1 MLSLH
6 VDETRANRNAAPL
19 GARSQQI
26 TLNASPAQE
35 SALAAFAGDRGIS
48 QGDALLLRATM
59 TMNSEPNLSEPAD
72 WVADLSA
79 AGRPNL
85 WPNNLTQGRICCHFA
100 LPLSNSETITT
111 CYARWWTPQDSN
123 L

>member
-1 MLSLH
+1 MN
-6 VDETRANRNAAPL
+6 ETQANRNAAPL

-26 TLNASPAQE
+26 TVNASPAQG
-35 SALAAFAGDRGIS
+35 SALAAFVGDRGIS
-48 QGDALLLRATM
+48 QGDALLLDATM

-85 WPNNLTQGRICCHFA
+85 WPNNLTQGRICCHFS

-111 CYARWWTPQDSN
+111 CYAGWWTPQDSN

>member
-1 MLSLH
+1 MN
-6 VDETRANRNAAPL
+6 EIRANKNVAPL

-26 TLNASPAQE
+26 TVNASPAQE
-35 SALAAFAGDRGIS
+35 SALAACAGDRGTS
-48 QGDALLLRATM
+48 QGDALLLGATM
-59 TMNSEPNLSEPAD
+59 TMNSEPNLSELAD

-85 WPNNLTQGRICCHFA
+85 WPNNLTQGRICCHLA